1 MQAFD
6 YVAAKSLSEAVNL
19 LTKYRDQAR
28 ILSGG
33 TDLIVQVRE
42 NHRQVGMM
50 VDIKG
55 VPEVNTL
62 SYNGSLEIGA
72 SVPCYK
78 IYSNEAIKSNFPA
91 LVDATS
97 IIGGVQIQSRASV
110 GGNLCN
116 ASPAADSIPA
126 LIILGAQCVID
137 GPDGERSVAVEDFCD
152 GPGQT
157 ALESNELLV
166 KLVIPTPTP
175 NASSFYLRFTPRNEM
190 DIAVVGAGAAVEL
203 SADHQTFVSA
213 RIALG
218 AVAPTPL
225 FADDAGSLLAG
236 KPVSDESIEEACEA
250 AKDIA
255 TPISDMRG
263 TAAQRTHLVGV
274 LTRRA
279 LNGAVNRIKERS

>member
-6 YVAAKSLSEAVNL
+6 YVAAKSLSEAVDL

-28 ILSGG
+28 ILGGG

-42 NHRQVGMM
+42 NRRPVGVM

-72 SVPCYK
+72 SVPLYK
-78 IYSNEAIKSNFPA
+78 IYSNGEVKSNFPA

-97 IIGGVQIQSRASV
+97 IIGGVQIQSRASI

-116 ASPAADSIPA
+116 ASPAADSIPV
-126 LIILGAQCVID
+126 LIVLGAQCAIE
-137 GPDGERSVAVEDFCD
+137 GPSGERSIAVEDFCTA
-152 GPGQT
+152 PGQT
-157 ALESNELLV
+157 VLKSNELLV
-166 KLVIPTPTP
+166 KLVIPTPAP
-175 NASSFYLRFTPRNEM
+175 NASSFYLRFIPRNEM

-225 FADDAGSLLAG
+225 FAAAASSVLAG

-250 AKDIA
+250 AKGIA

-279 LNGAVNRIKERS
+279 LNGAINRIKEGN